1 VRAGFE
7 LATGQDS
14 FSRRPLD
21 QAITPLD
28 RIYKRVFNSATGM
41 NPLVR
46 MAINTVP
53 GPQQRLISLA
63 GGLADDRIPM
73 QQRITKQLFNALSGI
88 KIQDV
93 DEAWQLQDAR
103 RQLAGRLSGYMQDYT
118 ESYVP
123 KDVLPQLPRELLPD
137 YMLFRSL
144 GKQLRETRKARQ

>member
-1 VRAGFE
+1 
-7 LATGQDS
+7 
-14 FSRRPLD
+14 
-21 QAITPLD
+21 
-28 RIYKRVFNSATGM
+28 
-41 NPLVR
+41 
-46 MAINTVP
+46 
-53 GPQQRLISLA
+53 
-63 GGLADDRIPM
+63 M